1 MLPLVMVFQHTSDFW
16 KDRIE
21 QAPGVAEDADLTC
34 VLPAQSE
41 RVHGDLHHEAVTEI
55 RQGHRQPLGELG
67 AEEDDDVCALQCR
80 ARCGQLADVPRI
92 GVREGEVGALD
103 LPEHGRVHQVGEPF
117 QRGNRT
123 VPRDLCPHHDDR
135 TGRRPENL
143 GETLY
148 RIRIERLMQI
158 LGHRSRGEL
167 DLLFQKV
174 HRNAEVHRT
183 VGRGGSDL
191 ERSLE
196 ELRKPLRPGDLSRP
210 LRVLLCRLCDGPGNV
225 FGAQASLQA
234 AFASTGFAR
243 G

>member
-1 MLPLVMVFQHTSDFW
+1 
-16 KDRIE
+16 
-21 QAPGVAEDADLTC
+21 
-34 VLPAQSE
+34 
-41 RVHGDLHHEAVTEI
+41 
-55 RQGHRQPLGELG
+55 
-67 AEEDDDVCALQCR
+67 
-80 ARCGQLADVPRI
+80 
-92 GVREGEVGALD
+92 
-103 LPEHGRVHQVGEPF
+103 
-117 QRGNRT
+117 
-123 VPRDLCPHHDDR
+123 
-135 TGRRPENL
+135 
-143 GETLY
+143 
-148 RIRIERLMQI
+148 MQI